1 MPSFYQIK
9 TSQSFFDKVREIN
22 LALVCLLTITFFI
35 GLLSLYSVAD
45 ANFDPWARNHLIRF
59 IVSSVLFLIVCLL
72 DIKIILKLAY
82 PLFFLNILALI
93 LIIFIGTETYGATRW
108 IRIAGIS
115 LQPSEFIKVSL
126 ILCLAKYYHSI
137 PIIEASKISRMIIP
151 AIITLIPVVL
161 VIVQPDLGTS
171 IIILIAAG

>member
-22 LALVCLLTITFFI
+22 LALVCLLVITFFI

-45 ANFDPWARNHLIRF
+45 ASFDPWARNHLIRF
-59 IVSSVLFLIVCLL
+59 IVSLVLFLIVCLL

-93 LIIFIGTETYGATRW
+93 LIIFIGTETYGATD
-108 IRIAGIS
+108 GIMETVEGLNRTS
-115 LQPSEFIKVSL
+115 KDWTWNNPKAAAIEFESQNKNFKIVEPKFPFNEGLINERVTYWPSCYLKKIK
-126 ILCLAKYYHSI
+126 
-137 PIIEASKISRMIIP
+137 
-151 AIITLIPVVL
+151 
-161 VIVQPDLGTS
+161 
-171 IIILIAAG
+171 